1 MDWVVSIPDDG
12 LETLISAILTTMG
25 PKRNLRGHNRIVSE
39 KPNEV
44 VWMISIPHN
53 ARKPPILA
61 ILGHDL
67 AHVAKKWY
75 IWFRS
80 TR

>member
-39 KPNEV
+39 NPNETSLV
-44 VWMISIPHN
+44 
-53 ARKPPILA
+53 
-61 ILGHDL
+61 
-67 AHVAKKWY
+67 KWFEWLVFH
-75 IWFRS
+75 IMVESQPFQPF
-80 TR
+80 